1 MRRLQ
6 AVVVC
11 LCLVSLIS
19 PGVARTEDAEALET
33 DSREIAPPNTT
44 VAEGEAVSDVEH
56 VDAVSVASEYV
67 GAPLPMPPNP
77 WKTLFYDNDFGYR
90 SLTSDSY
97 YFGDTL
103 KERRLSVIDGLDLF
117 DESCVSVGGE
127 LRYRFMNEAN
137 RLRPGGPGRST
148 YELWRWRNYVDVKAS
163 DEVRVYVEML
173 DASIFNQELPVTPID
188 LNRWNIQNAFVDI
201 KLAERDGRPVIFRAG
216 RQELLYG
223 AQHLISPLDWGNT

>member
-1 MRRLQ
+1 
-6 AVVVC
+6 
-11 LCLVSLIS
+11 
-19 PGVARTEDAEALET
+19 
-33 DSREIAPPNTT
+33 

-148 YELWRWRNYVDVKAS
+148 YDLWRWRNYVDVKAS